1 MAPAFRSLMRAA
13 VYRGAGDLR
22 VEDVLRPEPGPGEMV
37 VRVEACGICG
47 TDIKKVQKGLLPG
60 PRIFGHEIAGLV
72 AARGQGVTRFREG
85 DRVALHH
92 HIPCRRC
99 FYCGLGAYAQ
109 CEEYKRNGTTAGFEP
124 AGGGFSEYVK
134 ALDWIVEKGA
144 IPVPDGVEAEEAAF
158 VEPVN
163 TCLKAV
169 RRAGVQA
176 GQAVLVVGQGPIGLL
191 LTQLCRWSGTQPIVT
206 DPLADR
212 RLMALNM
219 GAATALPAGDEV
231 PSEVRR
237 LTGRGADLAI
247 VAALGTAALRQAID
261 AVRPAGRIIVFAAT
275 SPGET
280 AEVDLGALCAAEK
293 ELLTSY
299 SASVD
304 VQDLAA
310 RLVFGREVRVR
321 DLITHR
327 FPLEQAAQALKVAA
341 HPAPG
346 TLKVMLEPDAREGA
360 PGG

>member
-1 MAPAFRSLMRAA
+1 MNAA
-13 VYRGAGDLR
+13 VYRGPGDVR
-22 VEDVLRPEPGPGEMV
+22 FEQVEQPQAGPGEMV
-37 VRVEACGICG
+37 VRVEACGVCG

-60 PRIFGHEIAGLV
+60 PRIFGHEMAGTV
-72 AARGQGVTRFREG
+72 AAVGRGVSRFREG

-92 HIPCRRC
+92 HIPCLEC
-99 FYCGLGAYAQ
+99 FYCDRAAYAQ
-109 CEEYKRNGTTAGFEP
+109 CEGYKRNGTTAGFEP
-124 AGGGFSEYVK
+124 AGGGFAEYVK
-134 ALDWIVEKGA
+134 ALDWIVERGA
-144 IPVPDGVEAEEAAF
+144 IPVPDGVDAEEASF

-169 RRAGVQA
+169 RRAALQPGES
-176 GQAVLVVGQGPIGLL
+176 VLVVGQGPIGLL
-191 LTQLCRWSGTQPIVT
+191 LTQLCRWSGCAPIVT
-206 DPLADR
+206 DPLPDR
-212 RLMALNM
+212 REMALRL
-219 GAATALPAGDEV
+219 GASVALPAGEGV
-231 PSEVRR
+231 PAEVRR
-237 LTGRGADLAI
+237 LTGRGVDVAL

-275 SPGET
+275 SPGEM

-327 FPLEQAAQALKVAA
+327 FPLEQAARALDLAA
-341 HPAPG
+341 RPAPG
-346 TLKVMLEPDAREGA
+346 VLKVMLRPDARREGA
-360 PGG
+360 PDGSR

>member
-1 MAPAFRSLMRAA
+1 MKAA

-22 VEDVLRPEPGPGEMV
+22 VEQIERPQPGPGEMV
-37 VRVEACGICG
+37 VRIEACGICG
-47 TDIKKVQKGLLPG
+47 TDIKKVQKGLLTG
-60 PRIFGHEIAGLV
+60 PRVFGHEMAGIV
-72 AARGQGVTRFREG
+72 AALGRGVSRFREG
-85 DRVALHH
+85 QRVALHH
-92 HIPCRRC
+92 HIPCLGC
-99 FYCGLGAYAQ
+99 FYCDQKAYAQ
-109 CEEYKRNGTTAGFEP
+109 CLHYKRNGTTAGFEP
-124 AGGGFSEYVK
+124 AGGGFAEYVK
-134 ALDWIVEKGA
+134 ALDWIVERGA
-144 IPVPDGVEAEEAAF
+144 IAVPDGVDAEEAAF

-169 RRAGVQA
+169 QRAGLRA
-176 GQAVLVVGQGPIGLL
+176 GESVMVVGQGPIGLL
-191 LTQLCRWSGTQPIVT
+191 LMQLCRWSGAEPIVT

-212 RLMALNM
+212 RQMAVRL
-219 GAATALPAGDEV
+219 GAAVALPAGDTV
-231 PSEVRR
+231 PDEVRR
-237 LTGRGADLAI
+237 LTGRGADVAF

-280 AEVDLGALCAAEK
+280 AEIDLGALCAAEK

-327 FPLEQAAQALKVAA
+327 FPLEQAAQALEVAA
-341 HPAPG
+341 RPAPG
-346 TLKVMLEPDAREGA
+346 VLKVMLRPDAGERASDAEQR
-360 PGG
+360 

>member
-1 MAPAFRSLMRAA
+1 MKAA
-13 VYRGAGDLR
+13 VYRGPGDLR
-22 VEDVLRPEPGPGEMV
+22 VEDLPRPEPGPGEMV

-47 TDIKKVQKGLLPG
+47 TDIKKVEKGLLPG
-60 PRIFGHEIAGLV
+60 PRIFGHEMAGTV
-72 AARGQGVTRFREG
+72 AALGGGVTRFREG

-99 FYCGLGAYAQ
+99 FYCAQRAYAQ
-109 CEEYKRNGTTAGFEP
+109 CDGYKRNGTTAGFEP

-134 ALDWIVEKGA
+134 ALDWIVEHGA

-169 RRAGVQA
+169 QRAEIRAGQS
-176 GQAVLVVGQGPIGLL
+176 VLVVGQGPIGLL
-191 LTQLCRWSGTQPIVT
+191 LTQLCRWSGTEPIVT
-206 DPLADR
+206 DPLPDR
-212 RLMALNM
+212 REAALRM
-219 GAATALPAGDEV
+219 GAAVALAAGDEV
-231 PSEVRR
+231 PAEVRR
-237 LTGRGADLAI
+237 LTGRGADVAL

-280 AEVDLGALCAAEK
+280 AEIDLGALCAAEK

-327 FPLEQAAQALKVAA
+327 FPLEQAAQAVALA
-341 HPAPG
+341 ARPAPG
-346 TLKVMLEPDAREGA
+346 ILKVMLRPDARDDA
-360 PGG
+360 PGGAR